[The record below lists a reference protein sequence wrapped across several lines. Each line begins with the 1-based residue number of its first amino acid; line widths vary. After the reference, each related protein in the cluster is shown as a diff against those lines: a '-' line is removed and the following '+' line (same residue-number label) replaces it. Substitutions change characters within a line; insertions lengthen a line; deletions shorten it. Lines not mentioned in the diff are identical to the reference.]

1 MLSKTQN
8 QLIIEQRYRQTNIK
22 LIGMCIN
29 RSALFTSKDDS
40 MTSRGLHHCDLLQ
53 NVLIST
59 SNQTCTFKLITNLC
73 FDIKSISWNV
83 KLVIMFIIYYFIQ
96 NCYWL
101 ACYTMMQDGVCK
113 SHIIS
118 KSIFLINIWPLTCF
132 DFFFFLLPSETT
144 GSSVS
149 TKSKS
154 QISMCGSIVPTATKL
169 TMGKKWESVH
179 CKTKNADRIK
189 IC

>member
-1 MLSKTQN
+1 MKEMLSKTQN

-83 KLVIMFIIYYFIQ
+83 KLVIMFDHVYHLLFYTKLL
-96 NCYWL
+96 L
-101 ACYTMMQDGVCK
+101 ACMLHNDARW
-113 SHIIS
+113 S
-118 KSIFLINIWPLTCF
+118 L
-132 DFFFFLLPSETT
+132 
-144 GSSVS
+144 
-149 TKSKS
+149 
-154 QISMCGSIVPTATKL
+154 QIS
-169 TMGKKWESVH
+169 H
-179 CKTKNADRIK
+179 YFK
-189 IC
+189 IYFFN